1 MTLEEI
7 NSKKEELRNQLGDEG
22 LTEEKLEEIKAEVE
36 QIINEVPDEEPV
48 EEVKEEP
55 VEEISEDEERKL
67 MRDTEVLEKRNVNI
81 VNVVNKK
88 EEKNMEKELRNSKEY
103 IDAYAEYIKTGEEKE
118 LRALLTSNATVTGD
132 GITKIEVPDF
142 IDGVIRT
149 AWEKE
154 GLMALVR
161 RISVKGNFKVE
172 FEVSGDPA
180 VVHAEG
186 GDAVDEEDL
195 VLGIVEIK
203 PASIKKWISIS
214 DEALDMRGEEFL
226 RYIYDELTY
235 RIAKKTA
242 DILVG
247 KITALPQ
254 SLTPNQAGDYD
265 SVSADKITED
275 VNVATI
281 DLAAAHLNEQASDI
295 TVVMNRL
302 TRAEFVK
309 AAKEAN
315 YPMDLFAGV
324 RVVYNNTLPAY
335 STATAGQTYLI
346 VGDFNIGAM
355 ANYPSGQD
363 IELKFDDKTLMTKDL
378 VRILG
383 RRYVGVE
390 AVADKA
396 FTLVAKPG
404 ASV

>member
-7 NSKKEELRNQLGDEG
+7 NSKKEELRSQLSNEE

-36 QIINEVPDEEPV
+36 QIINEVPEEEPV

-55 VEEISEDEERKL
+55 VEKISEDEERKL
-67 MRDTEVLEKRNVNI
+67 IRDTEVLEKRNVNI
-81 VNVVNKK
+81 VNVIKK

-132 GITKIEVPDF
+132 GISKIEVPDF

-180 VVHAEG
+180 VVHTEG
-186 GDAVDEEDL
+186 GDAVEEEDL

-203 PASIKKWISIS
+203 PESIKKWISIS

-265 SVSADKITED
+265 KVSADKITED

-281 DLAAAHLNEQASDI
+281 DLAASHLNEQASDI

-309 AAKEAN
+309 AAKQAN

-346 VGDFNIGAM
+346 VGDFGIGAM